1 MRGGRYREGL
11 IKVGFVTA
19 VVVAAFMPAS
29 AGATFPGDNGF
40 IYFAGQNA
48 SNGRYDIWRV
58 KPSGKGLK
66 KLTHQPGAP
75 DAQDLFDPSAS
86 RHSKRIAFTVG
97 TQATSDVWIMHG
109 DGSHPKQL
117 TFPAAFP
124 VQGLDQMPGI
134 SPDAKRIAFMTTRE
148 TDPMAAG
155 EDYDIWT
162 MKADG
167 SNQSALLDV
176 TGEDYFPEFTPNGKS
191 VVMASEVSGDL
202 DIASVTLAG
211 APHTTPA
218 TPITG
223 ASNLRETT
231 PSVSPNGKRVAFVRI
246 DAGGHL
252 DVLSVRMDGSDEQPI
267 ADDSTI
273 NESFP
278 VYSPDGKKIAYVTPT
293 GIVIAKAD
301 GSHPKPL
308 KISSNK
314 VAFVA
319 QLDWGSK

>member
-1 MRGGRYREGL
+1 MAGIVALLAISAFGPA
-11 IKVGFVTA
+11 TA
-19 VVVAAFMPAS
+19 S
-29 AGATFPGDNGF
+29 ATFPGDNGY

-48 SNGRYDIWRV
+48 NNGRYDIWRV
-58 KPSGKGLK
+58 RPSGKGLK

-75 DAQDLFDPSAS
+75 EATDVFDPSAA

-97 TQATSDVWIMHG
+97 TQATSDVWIMHA

-148 TDPMAAG
+148 TDPMASG
-155 EDYDIWT
+155 EDYDIW
-162 MKADG
+162 MMRADG
-167 SNQSALLDV
+167 SHQTALLDV

-211 APHTTPA
+211 APHTSPA
-218 TPITG
+218 TAITG
-223 ASNLRETT
+223 ASNARETT

-246 DAGGHL
+246 DDSAPFDRAL
-252 DVLSVRMDGSDEQPI
+252 DILSIKMDGSDEQPI
-267 ADDSTI
+267 ANDDTI
-273 NESFP
+273 NESSP
-278 VYSPDGKKIAYVTPT
+278 VYSPDGKKIAYVTPS
-293 GIVIAKAD
+293 GVVIAKAD

-308 KISSNK
+308 HLNPSK
-314 VAFVA
+314 VTFATN
-319 QLDWGSK
+319 LEWGAKAN